1 MLTKFNRL
9 QYTYMKII
17 LAQGNPGIKYQK
29 SRHNTGFFLL
39 DRFAETT
46 QGTWVEKK
54 KFNAQILETSIA
66 GEKILLVKPTTFYN
80 DTGLSARKLI
90 DFYTIDPATDFL
102 VIHDDLALPIG
113 TIRTRTQGSD
123 AGNNG
128 IKSLNQ
134 HIGQDYHRIRIG
146 IWNALRD
153 RMDDVEFVLGN
164 FSAGD
169 TDILSKLS
177 PTLNSYIEQFV
188 QGSLPHETFKLDL
201 A

>member
-1 MLTKFNRL
+1 
-9 QYTYMKII
+9 MKII
-17 LAQGNPGIKYQK
+17 FAQGNPGIKYQK

-66 GEKILLVKPTTFYN
+66 GEKVLLVKPTTFYN

-102 VIHDDLALPIG
+102 VIHDDLALPMG

-169 TDILSKLS
+169 TDILTKLS